1 MDRRNLIFVRALCA
15 AAVLGTG
22 GIAQAGSLEP
32 PAGPVAPT
40 MKTLDQVEARKPI
53 HQSDL
58 PLAINVDGSYY
69 LAENLYALQNG
80 VDMID
85 VFAADVSIDLNGF
98 TINGT
103 SQVAQAADC
112 IQLETSVRSFA
123 LHNGV
128 IRGCGQH
135 GVTTNGGANT
145 RISVNRVESSHNG
158 QSGMTFGVGTY
169 GVISESVFKSNGA
182 RGVLLGDGV
191 IEDSV
196 AYSNGSIG
204 LQLSTGLIRGCMAR
218 SNVSFNT
225 LILQGGLVADT
236 YAP

>member
-1 MDRRNLIFVRALCA
+1 MDRRNLFLVRALCA
-15 AAVLGTG
+15 AAVFSIG
-22 GIAQAGSLEP
+22 GIARAGSLEP
-32 PAGPVAPT
+32 PPGPVSPT

-58 PLAINVDGSYY
+58 PLAI
-69 LAENLYALQNG
+69 G

-85 VFAADVSIDLNGF
+85 IFASNVSIDLNGF

-123 LHNGV
+123 LHNGG

-135 GVTTNGGANT
+135 GVTTSGGADT
-145 RISVNRVESSHNG
+145 RISVNRVESSYNG
-158 QSGMTFGVGTY
+158 QSGMTFGIGTY
-169 GVISESVFKSNGA
+169 GVISESVFKSNAA
-182 RGVLLGDGV
+182 RGVLLVEGV

-196 AYSNGSIG
+196 AISDGSIG
-204 LQLSTGLIRGCMAR
+204 LQLQNGIIRGCTAR
-218 SNVSFNT
+218 LNGIFNAT
-225 LILQGGLVADT
+225 ITSGGLVADT